1 MMDWLMV
8 TAAGAVSLSL
18 KVTAIVVALMLVHGV
33 VKKLLPEGSGGHS
46 DRLLALVAGLTLG
59 IVYGAGVIIKAG
71 REGNLSSR
79 DLFLI
84 ALFLST
90 CHAVVEDTLLFV
102 AVGGNFFWM
111 LGTRLVI
118 ATLVTGTAAIFL
130 RRPPPLPEEPGE

>member
-1 MMDWLMV
+1 MIDWLLLTGM
-8 TAAGAVSLSL
+8 GAISLSL
-18 KVTAIVVALMLVHGV
+18 KVTAIVVALMLAHGV
-33 VKKLLPEGSGGHS
+33 IKRLLPEDSGGHS
-46 DRLLALVAGLTLG
+46 ERLLALVAGLTLG

-71 REGNLSSR
+71 QEGNLSSR

-118 ATLVTGTAAIFL
+118 AILVTGTAALFL
-130 RRPPPLPEEPGE
+130 RRPPPLPE